1 LQELIYHPSRQVIQR
16 SRHAVTLQEPML
28 PDSIPDAPWILHG
41 EAALLLASPFRARLL
56 VNYRD
61 SPVGP
66 YLEHAL
72 CEMTMCGP
80 HVFQMSVDLEA
91 SLIGGR
97 EIWGFPKTLENL
109 SWEKRGQNL
118 EFRRETQRFR
128 IRVAGPSFPLA
139 LAFFTVQ
146 NLNGTDVRVPGRI
159 KARARI
165 GFRGRQIAF
174 FVEDFEMKFDG
185 PIPLKTL

>member
-1 LQELIYHPSRQVIQR
+1 
-16 SRHAVTLQEPML
+16 ML

-41 EAALLLASPFRARLL
+41 EAALLLAAPFRARLL

-66 YLEHAL
+66 YREHAL
-72 CEMTMCGP
+72 CELTRRGP

-91 SLIGGR
+91 SQIGGR

-109 SWEKRGQNL
+109 SWNWRGDHL
-118 EFRRETQRFR
+118 EFRRENQKFR
-128 IRVAGPSFPLA
+128 VRTIGPSFPIA

-146 NLNGTDVRVPGRI
+146 NRRGIAVRVPGHI
-159 KARARI
+159 QARAKI
-165 GFRGRQIAF
+165 GFRGRQIAL
-174 FVEDFEMKFDG
+174 FVADFEMKFDG
-185 PIPLKTL
+185 PIPL